1 MDKEQFK
8 ERTQSFALRVINL
21 VEALPKDQTTE
32 KVIGKQLLRSG
43 TSVGAN
49 YRAACRAKS
58 TAELITKLNI
68 TLESAD
74 ESLYWME
81 LIVKAKLVDSNK
93 LQNLMQEANEI
104 VSMLVASL
112 KTLRSSNWRLPIV
125 DLRLTPAKKTWAS
138 VYSICNLQS
147 SISNLLDS
155 RIYNPN

>member
-1 MDKEQFK
+1 MEIADCRLGEKWTRSSLRREPN
-8 ERTQSFALRVINL
+8 TSALRIINL
-21 VEALPKDQTTE
+21 VEALPKDQTTSQ
-32 KVIGKQLLRSG
+32 VIGKQLLRSG

-112 KTLRSSNWRLPIV
+112 KTLRSKP
-125 DLRLTPAKKTWAS
+125 K
-138 VYSICNLQS
+138 
-147 SISNLLDS
+147 DS

>member
-1 MDKEQFK
+1 MFLALDNVALERGDCRLQIGRVMDKEQFK

-21 VEALPKDQTTE
+21 VEALPKDQTTSQ
-32 KVIGKQLLRSG
+32 VIGKQLLRSG

-68 TLESAD
+68 TLEEAD

-93 LQNLMQEANEI
+93 LQSLMQEANEI
-104 VSMLVASL
+104 VSMLVSSL
-112 KTLRSSNWRLPIV
+112 KTLRSKP
-125 DLRLTPAKKTWAS
+125 K
-138 VYSICNLQS
+138 
-147 SISNLLDS
+147 DS

>member
-1 MDKEQFK
+1 MIADCRLQRGDWENWRWQGGIRELMDKEAFK
-8 ERTQSFALRVINL
+8 ARTKTFALRVIRL
-21 VEALPKDQTTE
+21 VEALPKDQTTSQ
-32 KVIGKQLLRSG
+32 VIGKQLLRSG

-68 TLESAD
+68 ALEEAD

-81 LIVKAKLVDSNK
+81 LIVEAELIAAHKLNSLK
-93 LQNLMQEANEI
+93 QEANEI

-112 KTLRSSNWRLPIV
+112 KTLRSKP
-125 DLRLTPAKKTWAS
+125 K
-138 VYSICNLQS
+138 
-147 SISNLLDS
+147 DS

>member
-1 MDKEQFK
+1 MKINRLDNVGLKIGDCRLQIERVMDKEQFK

-21 VEALPKDQTTE
+21 VEALPKDQTTSQ
-32 KVIGKQLLRSG
+32 VIGKQLLRSG

-68 TLESAD
+68 TLEEAD

-81 LIVKAKLVDSNK
+81 LIVKAKLVDSK
-93 LQNLMQEANEI
+93 LLQNLMQEANEI
-104 VSMLVASL
+104 VSMLVSSL
-112 KTLRSSNWRLPIV
+112 KTLRSKP
-125 DLRLTPAKKTWAS
+125 K
-138 VYSICNLQS
+138 
-147 SISNLLDS
+147 DS